1 VFAGLRDD
9 PFFNNVKGTRAA
21 LEVAAAALKGGAT
34 MDAAGCPRFD
44 RATSQAILDRWRQTD
59 GGPATNYLAGWKS
72 AALVIS
78 VDLDV
83 IDSGGKLLAVWG
95 GTYRS

>member
-1 VFAGLRDD
+1 
-9 PFFNNVKGTRAA
+9 
-21 LEVAAAALKGGAT
+21 